1 MIPVR
6 VSPLFFLTA
15 ALIGFLWS
23 NTLMGTLIWMMIIF
37 VSVLV
42 HEYGHALTAKAFGQ
56 SPRIELVAF
65 GGLTIPQGKRLS
77 LGKEFLVV
85 LMGPAFGFLLFLT
98 AYLIEPYTESFMQ
111 MILRFTWIVNLFWTA
126 INLLPIL
133 PFDGGLFSLICLS
146 EL

>member
-77 LGKEFLVV
+77 LRKLHRTPPDRNRFWPDTLR
-85 LMGPAFGFLLFLT
+85 LL
-98 AYLIEPYTESFMQ
+98 Y
-111 MILRFTWIVNLFWTA
+111 
-126 INLLPIL
+126 
-133 PFDGGLFSLICLS
+133 G
-146 EL
+146 